1 MIIITSVLIDCH
13 PKATV
18 SDKNNLVQHSE
29 GPVDA
34 NMGEESLSLISEPAI
49 IVPEEPQ
56 FEGDRTAPAEAE
68 VAVPPTDNHLQ
79 EEVIAPQPELEE
91 TVESSCTDEPS
102 VADTPLQIVSRSETV
117 LPEGLQ
123 IENGGIT
130 PAEEEVAVPSIDS
143 HVQDETIAS
152 HAEFKAVESSS
163 AEKPS
168 VADAPS
174 DIVSEPVAEGLQI
187 ENHGIAQ
194 EVEEIV
200 DPSPADSQVQEEA
213 ITPQVEFKEPVET
226 FYKDEPSVADKP
238 SEIVSEP
245 VAEDLQIENNEI
257 AQTEEEIVD
266 PPTDNHVQDATITP
280 HTEFKE
286 VVETSSADKLPVA
299 DTPSDIVSE
308 SVAESLHIENGG
320 TAQAEEEIVPPTD
333 SHVQDETIAPHSE
346 FKEAVESSS
355 ADEPLVVPP
364 EIISEP
370 VAESLHIENSGTAQA
385 EEEVVH
391 LTDSHVQDETIA
403 PHAEIKEA
411 VQSSSAD
418 EPLVAPPEVI
428 SEPVAEDLQIE
439 NDEIAQTEEEIL
451 VSSTDSHVQDE
462 AIAPHAEFKA
472 AVESSGADEPSVAMA
487 SAVSEPSTEIP
498 EDLSIGGGSITQ
510 AEQEAVDSPPID
522 KHAQEEATT
531 PQVGVKPSDV
541 LSELIPEDLQIET
554 SGTAKAEEEIV
565 DPPLTNNPV
574 QEEVIPPQAEVKEVV
589 ESSCT
594 DEPLTEVPEDLSIDS
609 GEVAQAKEEVVG
621 SSPTDSH
628 VHEEATTP
636 QVESKPSDVVSEL
649 VPEGQQIENGG
660 TTQAEEI
667 VDPSLTDNHV
677 QEEAIAPQAELKE
690 ESSYTDEP
698 SVADAPS
705 DVVSGSATV
714 VPDRL
719 QIENDVARTEEEL
732 ADPSSLT
739 DNLVQE
745 TIVPHAEFKK
755 AVESSSADEPS
766 VTIMVPVDSEPSTK
780 MPKDPSIDNGDI
792 TQAESDLVDP
802 PLQTV
807 ETEDIAEGTE
817 GQVKATISET
827 EEMMAALSKVETQS
841 FDEPQVYVPETH
853 VSNGN
858 GHFASTQET
867 IGTLHGMFI
876 VPSINYQVLIEGL
889 EAISG
894 LFP

>member
-130 PAEEEVAVPSIDS
+130 PAEQEVAVPSIDS
-143 HVQDETIAS
+143 QVQDETIAS

-174 DIVSEPVAEGLQI
+174 DILSEPVAEGLQI

-308 SVAESLHIENGG
+308 SVAESLHIENG
-320 TAQAEEEIVPPTD
+320 
-333 SHVQDETIAPHSE
+333 
-346 FKEAVESSS
+346 
-355 ADEPLVVPP
+355 
-364 EIISEP
+364 
-370 VAESLHIENSGTAQA
+370 GTAQA

-594 DEPLTEVPEDLSIDS
+594 DEPLTGVPEDLSIDS
-609 GEVAQAKEEVVG
+609 GEVAQAKEVVG

-714 VPDRL
+714 VPEGL
-719 QIENDVARTEEEL
+719 QIENDVARAEEEL
-732 ADPSSLT
+732 TDPSSLT

-745 TIVPHAEFKK
+745 TIVPHAEFKE

-792 TQAESDLVDP
+792 TQAESDP

-807 ETEDIAEGTE
+807 ETEDLAEDTE

-841 FDEPQVYVPETH
+841 FDEPQVYVPETQ

-867 IGTLHGMFI
+867 IGTLLGMFI

-889 EAISG
+889 GAISG